1 MQLVEN
7 RNLYA
12 VLASAGNGKADT
24 PLRCSSAASRA
35 AAAGAAIRRCAV
47 ARGHERRNFSNCAA
61 KRSGTGVRAS
71 AFMQVLALATFDT
84 KPVKCLTCV
93 PRAILSRPVALGV
106 PAYRAQCVA
115 RRLQRESPVTAPGG
129 ELRPRGPAQRT
140 AEEHGEDGAD
150 VQPLRGR
157 DVRRER
163 LGLPKSEEHTSELQS
178 LRHLVC

>member
-35 AAAGAAIRRCAV
+35 AAAGAAIRRCAG

-61 KRSGTGVRAS
+61 KWSGTGVRAS

-115 RRLQRESPVTAPGG
+115 RRLQRESARMAPVG
-129 ELRPRGPAQRT
+129 ELRHRGPAQRT

-163 LGLPKSEEHTSELQS
+163 LGLPKGGP
-178 LRHLVC
+178 VCQT